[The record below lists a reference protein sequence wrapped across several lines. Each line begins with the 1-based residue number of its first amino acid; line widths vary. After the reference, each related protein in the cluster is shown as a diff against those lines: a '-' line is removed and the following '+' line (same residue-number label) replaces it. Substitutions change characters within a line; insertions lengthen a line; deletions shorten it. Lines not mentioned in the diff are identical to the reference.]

1 MTLNLFKMVVR
12 LLKEICMNKIYLQVV
27 ILQLLDYIN

>member
-1 MTLNLFKMVVR
+1 MTLNLFKTVVT
-12 LLKEICMNKIYLQVV
+12 LLKETCMNKIYLQVA